1 MYCHTWE
8 PVPTKE
14 LPLQVLGRE
23 KQQGTE
29 QSLGADTES
38 RSYLSTSTVPLHHR
52 PSTCL

>member
-29 QSLGADTES
+29 QSLGADPGEKE
-38 RSYLSTSTVPLHHR
+38 LPVH
-52 PSTCL
+52 